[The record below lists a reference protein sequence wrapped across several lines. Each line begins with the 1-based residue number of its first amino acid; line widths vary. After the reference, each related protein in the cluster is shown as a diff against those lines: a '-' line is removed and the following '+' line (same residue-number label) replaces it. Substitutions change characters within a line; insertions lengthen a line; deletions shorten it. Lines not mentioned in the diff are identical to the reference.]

1 MYIHSKLPIDFD
13 IPTFSLV
20 KSPSQVSAQCQKWFL
35 IGSIH
40 CAKASHPFIFEAY
53 GKNDFT

>member
-1 MYIHSKLPIDFD
+1 MHSKLPIDFD

-53 GKNDFT
+53 GKYDFT